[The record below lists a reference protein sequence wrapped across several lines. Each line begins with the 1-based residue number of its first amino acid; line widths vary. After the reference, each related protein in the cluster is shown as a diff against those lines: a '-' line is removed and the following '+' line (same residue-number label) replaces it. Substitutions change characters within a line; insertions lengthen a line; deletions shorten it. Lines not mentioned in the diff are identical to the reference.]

1 MATETAIIFF
11 LMPASSAMAPSTGES
26 SAMMTMARVV
36 AHAKRSVAAARGR
49 SAATTEG
56 K

>member
-1 MATETAIIFF
+1 
-11 LMPASSAMAPSTGES
+11 MAPSTGDRR
-26 SAMMTMARVV
+26 ATITIPIVV
-36 AHAKRSVAAARGR
+36 AHAKRSVATTRGR